1 MKIEVCATYFSRCC
15 GKKKRRKQHQRGKV
29 LLIVSVAHSMLAW
42 LLRLGLNRVEASST
56 VGSLLLGGQGDG
68 DEGRK
73 QPETICCQ

>member
-1 MKIEVCATYFSRCC
+1 M
-15 GKKKRRKQHQRGKV
+15 
-29 LLIVSVAHSMLAW
+29 LIVSVAHSMLAW